1 MWVRYR
7 LSNEKLL
14 RRMGPFLALNR
25 PGAMSALQPLS
36 GGKRTHCG
44 HVATAVF
51 DPYETSRLSPWEH
64 FAADLGC
71 PLECRQSGDNRTRQL
86 SRCDCDAASHLG
98 ATCDW
103 DPEVLRSRAEWSVAG
118 RVLNCD
124 QVS

>member
-51 DPYETSRLSPWEH
+51 DPFRTLVAVSLDHLVRAAKQQRRDVEAERLGGLH
-64 FAADLGC
+64 VND
-71 PLECRQSGDNRTRQL
+71 QL
-86 SRCDCDAASHLG
+86 DFRGLLDGQARCARESMPKA
-98 ATCDW
+98 
-103 DPEVLRSRAEWSVAG
+103 
-118 RVLNCD
+118 
-124 QVS
+124 